1 MKTKKTYLLLQ
12 IVFLVT
18 LFVAAVALGV
28 TGAYY
33 RFKNEGTGAV
43 VFNKGLHYTIYNL
56 SVNSNGDLIS
66 DGNILYYTD
75 GMSATTYSAFKNISI
90 GQTETYQIA
99 TPYVKSKST
108 TLPFYLRA
116 KLEFVMWADAKSTTK
131 IENTTAIANLTAAL
145 FNNGTNIAFDSSWT
159 EAGGWHYYVD
169 SSLNLKEVNGSSE
182 DILILAGTK
191 AASNNYYST
200 FKTGEWDAL
209 TGGPETTVGGA
220 TYKLAKLDIKLTIE
234 SIQVEGADAWGYSA

>member
-1 MKTKKTYLLLQ
+1 
-12 IVFLVT
+12 
-18 LFVAAVALGV
+18 
-28 TGAYY
+28 
-33 RFKNEGTGAV
+33 
-43 VFNKGLHYTIYNL
+43 
-56 SVNSNGDLIS
+56 
-66 DGNILYYTD
+66 
-75 GMSATTYSAFKNISI
+75 
-90 GQTETYQIA
+90 
-99 TPYVKSKST
+99 
-108 TLPFYLRA
+108 
-116 KLEFVMWADAKSTTK
+116 MWADAESTTK

-169 SSLNLKEVNGSSE
+169 SSLNLKEVNGLSE

-209 TGGPETTVGGA
+209 TGGPETIVGGT